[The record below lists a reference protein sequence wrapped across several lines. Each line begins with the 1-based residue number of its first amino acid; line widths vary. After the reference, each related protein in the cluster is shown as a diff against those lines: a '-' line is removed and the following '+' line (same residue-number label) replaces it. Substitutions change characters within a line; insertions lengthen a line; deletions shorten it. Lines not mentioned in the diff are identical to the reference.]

1 MNIKKTISLRLL
13 VLAIAG
19 TTVLSS
25 CDSNEQGFSEEL
37 EVANS
42 SQFSSLKSLLPLGT
56 SSKVLNSKSDIT
68 GSGPIYLIQGK
79 GAETA
84 SLVELCQ
91 EQGVDYLVKASN
103 KVEKEALKNSM
114 VAFLADVNNSSDLYV
129 LTSKD
134 SEEGYQTFIYQ
145 EGKSSLSNSD
155 ESYSVTLSDI
165 TNQLQQDMSK
175 LQMKKKLRTSDKT
188 NKDENKGGLSEY
200 QYQITSYL
208 EELNYK
214 YAVVFKVAKGKTSD
228 TQEVGYGIH
237 IDYVPIDGITHDKAE
252 IGPKTFNSRYSLW
265 YPSRGDKYFQKLSNL
280 ITAVTFN
287 TKLMG
292 AKNTAAKDYYP
303 DAKIGS
309 AVTLTRSEPG
319 YSFTIGGGLDASLD
333 ADGPSLGANL
343 NGSYTYSSGSQSS
356 AWTQQDVNNRVD
368 NTENRITGTREVGLQ
383 YIQALVAGRE
393 YLYEHPRKPNLEM
406 VVKIDDPS
414 IQTLKPGGLNKTL
427 STWDAETH
435 DNFFHVTPSTLPV
448 LSRSHTKP
456 KAMVNFFI
464 PENGVPASGEVQVRH
479 SMVLDI
485 LDVYAWQT
493 PLEVFRRGH
502 SAIVASDYNS
512 QFASKTVTINL
523 NVFNE
528 KEVN

>member
-13 VLAIAG
+13 ALAIAG

-25 CDSNEQGFSEEL
+25 CDSNEQNFSEEL

-42 SQFSSLKSLLPLGT
+42 SQSSSLESLLPPGT

-145 EGKSSLSNSD
+145 EGKSSFSNSD
-155 ESYSVTLSDI
+155 ESYSVTLGDI
-165 TNQLQQDMSK
+165 TDQLQQDMSK

-188 NKDENKGGLSEY
+188 NKDENKGGLSDY
-200 QYQITSYL
+200 QFQVTSYL
-208 EELNYK
+208 QDINFK
-214 YAVVFKVAKGKTSD
+214 YAVVFKVAKGRTSD
-228 TQEVGYGIH
+228 TEEVGYGIH
-237 IDYVPIDGITHDKAE
+237 LDYFPIDGITHPEAKF
-252 IGPKTFNSRYSLW
+252 GSKTYNSQYNFL
-265 YPSRGDKYFQKLSNL
+265 YPSRGHKYFQKLSNL
-280 ITAVTFN
+280 ITGLTFN
-287 TKLMG
+287 TKLIG
-292 AKNTAAKDYYP
+292 ATNTAAKDYYP
-303 DAKIGS
+303 DAKIGTT
-309 AVTLTRSEPG
+309 VTLTRSEPN
-319 YSFTIGGGLDASLD
+319 YSFTIGGGLDASVG

-343 NGSYTYSSGSQSS
+343 NGSYTYSSGSQSA
-356 AWTQQDVNNRVD
+356 AWTQSDVNNRVI
-368 NTENRITGTREVGLQ
+368 NEENRIGTREVGLQ
-383 YIQALVAGRE
+383 YIQALIAGKE
-393 YLYEHPRKPNLEM
+393 YLYKHPRQPDLKK
-406 VVKIDDPS
+406 VVRIEDPS
-414 IQTLKPGGLNKTL
+414 IETLIQGGLNKTL
-427 STWDAETH
+427 SPATPITD
-435 DNFFHVTPSTLPV
+435 DNFYHVTPTTMPT

-464 PENGVPASGEVQVRH
+464 PENGVPENGEVQVRH
-479 SMVLDI
+479 SIVLDI
-485 LDVYAWQT
+485 LDVFAWQT
-493 PLEVFRRGH
+493 PYEVFRAG
-502 SAIVASDYNS
+502 SSKIVAGDFNS
-512 QFASKTVTINL
+512 QYDSKTVTINL
-523 NVFNE
+523 NKLKN
-528 KEVN
+528 KKVN